1 VSLDAGPVKSLRIR
15 FKALESRDKK
25 SRIPACFTFCLP
37 GRPKVNA
44 GGACGAGLAEA
55 RCLADFRFDHR
66 PGKLASVIGSAIP
79 ARLLRDA
86 IF

>member
-55 RCLADFRFDHR
+55 RCLADFRFDH
-66 PGKLASVIGSAIP
+66 PSGQ
-79 ARLLRDA
+79 ARERHRFRNPRKIA
-86 IF
+86 AGRYF